1 MRTNAKLAALVS
13 RTLADQRKRY
23 GHVTL
28 KDVTDRV
35 VNFITKNGGPE
46 KFGIG
51 MAEILVALRYLAGLE
66 VKSQLKEGLPENTYG
81 RVLPGAPPILVQLM
95 RGLPQYIALGE
106 GPGAKWRYTLDA
118 TPEDWQAHADM
129 VRIKAEQT
137 LRAVNKPI
145 DISRYLVMYGFN
157 SLGDLLNGSGG
168 ST

>member
-1 MRTNAKLAALVS
+1 MRTNAKLADLVS
-13 RTLADQRKRY
+13 RTLRDQRKQH

-35 VNFITKNGGPE
+35 VTYITTHGGPS

-51 MAEILVALRYLAGLE
+51 QAELLMALRLIAGTE
-66 VKSQLKEGLPENTYG
+66 VRSQLKEGLPENTYG

-118 TPEDWQAHADM
+118 TPEDWQDHADM

-137 LRAVNKPI
+137 LRAVNKPV
-145 DISRYLVMYGFN
+145 DISRYLAMYGFTC
-157 SLGDLLNGSGG
+157 LGDLIANGGR
-168 ST
+168 T

>member
-1 MRTNAKLAALVS
+1 MRTANAKLTDLVS
-13 RTLADQRKRY
+13 RTLRDQRKKH

-35 VNFITKNGGPE
+35 VTYITSHGGPD

-51 MAEILVALRYLAGLE
+51 MAEILIALRRIAGDE
-66 VKSQLKEGLPENTYG
+66 VKAQLKEGLPENTYG

-118 TPEDWQAHADM
+118 TAEDWQAHADM

-145 DISRYLVMYGFN
+145 DISRYLVMYGFS
-157 SLGDLLNGSGG
+157 SLGDLLNGGG
-168 ST
+168 T